1 MNHQNWKKQILTIPN
16 LLSLVRLI
24 FIPIYVVIYL
34 NASAPKHYYWAGGIL
49 TVSCL
54 TDLLDGQIARRFDMV
69 TNLGKILDPL
79 ADKVTQFSL
88 ILCLSSKYPILWF
101 VVILFILKE
110 TFQLI
115 AGLVTLQ
122 QGKMLTGALL
132 SGKLCTVVL
141 FTSLIVMVFIPT
153 LTRTAQII
161 IAAADGLFM
170 LIAFIDYIQTY
181 IKQSAMIQSL
191 DLDGQ

>member
-1 MNHQNWKKQILTIPN
+1 MNHQNRKKQILTIPN

-34 NASAPKHYYWAGGIL
+34 NASAPKHCYWAGGIL

-88 ILCLSSKYPILWF
+88 ILCLYSKYPILWF

>member
-34 NASAPKHYYWAGGIL
+34 NASAPKHHYWAGGIL

-191 DLDGQ
+191 DLDRQ